1 MKRSKWI
8 QVLAVVGVIA
18 FASAGIAQDVPT
30 EPTDPRLNQ
39 GPKPEAIGEKVMVA
53 TQLPQVSNVAIQVL
67 KDGGNAVDAMVAAV
81 FMQHVNDFHQ
91 VSHFGSMSVI
101 GYDAKTDK
109 YWALNAVSERPPAD
123 RHEHGDP
130 EKVAIGGVVRGLE
143 AIAERYGSGTM
154 EWSSYLQPA
163 IASAEEG
170 VVVTSFMY
178 GINYSLMERGEL
190 VKNPEARQAYMAN
203 GHLVPVGERWK
214 RPKFAET
221 LRKVAS
227 EGADYLYTGAWAKKF
242 VEAANK
248 KGYAVSMQDL
258 AEYEPKWDEPTR
270 FTYRGLEFYGSPPPD
285 TGGLIVGSNL
295 NILENFDLKSM
306 GHYSESPEALEI
318 MIRAFGRVND
328 ETRWVIKD
336 PLNFRIPSEL
346 WLSKEYGKMGAK
358 FVENTMLLPNV
369 DLAPAIDTTA
379 ALVQPATPL
388 FPAGA
393 DGADSAN
400 LGSNHNV
407 IADSQGNWV
416 SMLHTGHGG
425 APGIFIDGVR
435 ATGSGARAY
444 TAGPGRRLVLPIT
457 GIIVA
462 KDGKPWLAMG
472 TPGSPPQPVTEVLVN
487 IIDYGMNP
495 KDAADAPRFWAFRND
510 ERGVRIESRISD
522 SVRKGMKR
530 RGIKVT
536 DLGDYNWHTGSMQII
551 WMGEDGKLHG
561 ATDPRRLGT
570 VIGY

>member
-1 MKRSKWI
+1 
-8 QVLAVVGVIA
+8 
-18 FASAGIAQDVPT
+18 
-30 EPTDPRLNQ
+30 
-39 GPKPEAIGEKVMVA
+39 
-53 TQLPQVSNVAIQVL
+53 
-67 KDGGNAVDAMVAAV
+67 
-81 FMQHVNDFHQ
+81 
-91 VSHFGSMSVI
+91 
-101 GYDAKTDK
+101 
-109 YWALNAVSERPPAD
+109 
-123 RHEHGDP
+123 
-130 EKVAIGGVVRGLE
+130 
-143 AIAERYGSGTM
+143 M

-163 IASAEEG
+163 ITSAEEG

-178 GINYSLMERGEL
+178 GINYGLMERGEL

-248 KGYAVSMQDL
+248 KDYAVSMQDL

-358 FVENTMLLPNV
+358 FVENTMLLPKV
-369 DLAPAIDTTA
+369 DLAPATETTA

-393 DGADSAN
+393 DGADSAD

-407 IADSQGNWV
+407 IVDSQGNWV

-487 IIDYGMNP
+487 IIDYGMHP

>member
-306 GHYSESPEALEI
+306 RHYSESPEALEI

>member
-1 MKRSKWI
+1 MRRTKWT
-8 QVLAVVGVIA
+8 QVLAAVGIIA

-30 EPTDPRLNQ
+30 DPTDPRLNQ

-101 GYDAKTDK
+101 GYDAATDK

-163 IASAEEG
+163 ITSAEEG

-178 GINYSLMERGEL
+178 GINYGLMEQGEL

-248 KGYAVSMQDL
+248 KDYAVSMQDM

-358 FVENTMLLPNV
+358 FVENTMLLPKV
-369 DLAPAIDTTA
+369 DLAPATETTA

-393 DGADSAN
+393 DGADSAD

-487 IIDYGMNP
+487 IIDYGMHP

>member
-1 MKRSKWI
+1 MSNSKLI
-8 QVLAVVGVIA
+8 PVLVTIGALA
-18 FASAGIAQDVPT
+18 FASAGIPQEVPT
-30 EPTDPRLNQ
+30 DPNDPRLNQ

-53 TQLPQVSNVAIQVL
+53 TQLPQVSNVAIQVM

-101 GYDAKTDK
+101 GYDAATDK
-109 YWALNAVSERPPAD
+109 YWALNAVSERPQAA

-143 AIAERYGSGTM
+143 AIAKRYGSGTM
-154 EWSSYLQPA
+154 KWSRYLQPA

-170 VVVTSFMY
+170 VIVTSFMY
-178 GINYSLMERGEL
+178 GINYSLMEQGDL
-190 VKNPEARQAYMAN
+190 VKNPEAREAYMAN
-203 GHLVPVGERWK
+203 GHLVPVGQRWK
-214 RPKFAET
+214 RPRFAET
-221 LRKVAS
+221 LRKVSS

-242 VEAANK
+242 VKAANK

-258 AEYEPKWDEPTR
+258 AEYKPVWDEPTK
-270 FTYRGLEFYGSPPPD
+270 FTYRGMDFYGSPPPD

-346 WLSKEYGKMGAK
+346 WLSKDYGKMGAK
-358 FVENTMLLPNV
+358 YVKNTMLLPNI
-369 DLAPAIDTTA
+369 DLGATAETTA
-379 ALVQPATPL
+379 ALGQPATPL
-388 FPAGA
+388 FPGSSGGA
-393 DGADSAN
+393 DNAY

-407 IADSQGNWV
+407 TADSHGNWV

-457 GIIVA
+457 GIIIA
-462 KDGKPWLAMG
+462 KEGKPWLAMG

-487 IIDYGMNP
+487 IIDYGMHP
-495 KDAADAPRFWAFRND
+495 KDAAAAPRFWAFRNN
-510 ERGVRIESRISD
+510 ERGVRIESRISA
-522 SVRKGMKR
+522 SVRTGMKKS
-530 RGIKVT
+530 GIKIT

-551 WMGEDGKLHG
+551 WRGDDGKLHG
-561 ATDPRRLGT
+561 ATDPRRLGS
-570 VIGY
+570 VAGY